1 MIITL
6 SIQDMA
12 CGMCE
17 SHISP
22 RAKQTNRTRTQKKE
36 PPRGSFFIFICTNIQ
51 SDHWYSSHLS
61 R

>member
-6 SIQDMA
+6 SIQGMA

-36 PPRGSFFIFICTNIQ
+36 PPRSSFFVFICTNIQ
-51 SDHWYSSHLS
+51 SDH
-61 R
+61 